1 MIFAVIILSIWALL
15 SVVIIFGLMVR
26 DKFILQDIEN
36 IHIMNYNMDVKI
48 SENINKLIE
57 ETHNNGPDKNLN
69 LYMIS
74 NDIQILMQ
82 EKEMN
87 TEGSINQM
95 RNKWQSE
102 NGLSES
108 HQRPQESTI
117 NEN

>member
-36 IHIMNYNMDVKI
+36 IHVMNYNMDLKI
-48 SENINKLIE
+48 SEQINKLIE
-57 ETHNNGPDKNLN
+57 ETHKNRPDKELNLN
-69 LYMIS
+69 MIS
-74 NDIQILMQ
+74 NDIQLLMY

-95 RNKWQSE
+95 RNKWESD
-102 NGLSES
+102 NGLPKG
-108 HQRPQESTI
+108 PQGYTT
-117 NEN
+117 NGT